1 MATSAKKKRLDD
13 DDGTNS
19 SNNIEMDPAVA
30 RKLLVE
36 GATVIVRDVPPGTEF
51 GLDMNS
57 WNVGDQFMG
66 VKMIPPGI
74 HYVYYSAVNL
84 AERSTA
90 PRTGFFHNFGRGEML
105 IRRWDPKVEDIV
117 DDITEEDKIRMKDD
131 IKNIDKHLGVYPY
144 HSWKKWISL
153 SSHISEATLNR
164 LEPMTAKICSVAD
177 LVPDNSG
184 GEGVHDQLHGDQ
196 SDPRLPAMVA
206 RPGTSIRYTTHPTR
220 RYPEGS
226 SPAEI
231 TQHSMDATHQ
241 LSVLLGTMDK
251 MYGDQVSS
259 SMSHQDNYREVLAE
273 IQFAFLCFLVGMNY
287 DSFEQW
293 KRLVV
298 MMCRCDEGL
307 VKYETLFMDFITM
320 LFFQMK
326 EVPKDFFVDIV
337 SSSNFLSSC
346 LNSLF
351 SNIKTSSEVNK
362 KLKDKAEKFEANVTK
377 RFGWDFTIDQDEDSP
392 VVVES
397 SDKC

>member
-1 MATSAKKKRLDD
+1 MASSAKKKRIDY
-13 DDGTNS
+13 GTNS
-19 SNNIEMDPAVA
+19 SENNDMDPAVA

-36 GATVIVRDVPPGTEF
+36 GATVIVRGVPPGTEF

-74 HYVYYSAVNL
+74 HFVYYSAVNL
-84 AERSTA
+84 AEKMTA
-90 PRTGFFHNFGRGEML
+90 PRTGFFHNFGRGEVL
-105 IRRWDPKVEDIV
+105 IRRWDNKLEDIV
-117 DDITEEDKIRMKDD
+117 DDINEEDKDRMKND

-144 HSWKKWISL
+144 STWKKWISL
-153 SSHISEATLNR
+153 SSHISDATLNR
-164 LEPMTAKICSVAD
+164 LEPMTGKICSVAD
-177 LVPDNSG
+177 LVPDHS
-184 GEGVHDQLHGDQ
+184 GEGAQDQEGGDAP
-196 SDPRLPAMVA
+196 DPRLPAMVT
-206 RPGTSIRYTTHPTR
+206 RPGSGIRYTSLPSR
-220 RYPEGS
+220 RYPQGS
-226 SPAEI
+226 TPAEI

-259 SMSHQDNYREVLAE
+259 TMSHQNNYGEVLAE

-298 MMCRCDEGL
+298 MMCQCDEGL
-307 VKYETLFMDFITM
+307 VKYQALFVDFITM
-320 LFFQMK
+320 LYFQMK

-351 SNIKTSSEVNK
+351 SNIRTSAEVDVT
-362 KLKDKAEKFEANVTK
+362 LKAKAEKFEANVTK
-377 RFGWDFTIDQDEDSP
+377 RFGWDFSAETDEDSP

-397 SDKC
+397 VE